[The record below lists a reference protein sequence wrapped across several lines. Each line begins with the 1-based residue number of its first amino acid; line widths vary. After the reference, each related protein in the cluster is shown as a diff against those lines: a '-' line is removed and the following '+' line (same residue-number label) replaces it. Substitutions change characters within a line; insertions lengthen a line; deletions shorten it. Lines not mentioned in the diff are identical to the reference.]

1 MTPGAVPPEGASSGV
16 HVLLYD
22 ADCGFC
28 RWAVGRVVRWDRGG
42 RVRPC
47 ALQDPE
53 AARWLAGLP
62 QEVRMASWHLVDPQ
76 GRVASGGRAVAPL
89 LRLLPFG
96 APLAALADAFP
107 RVTDA
112 AYGWVARHRSM
123 LGRFVRGGSCRP
135 QR

>member
-1 MTPGAVPPEGASSGV
+1 MTRRRVLPEGASSEAY
-16 HVLLYD
+16 VLLYD

-28 RWAVGRVVRWDRGG
+28 RWAVGRVLRWDRGG
-42 RVRPC
+42 QVRPC

-53 AARWLAGLP
+53 ATRWLAGLP

-96 APLAALADAFP
+96 APLAALAHAFP
-107 RVTDA
+107 GMVDA
-112 AYGWVARHRSM
+112 AYRWVARHRSK
-123 LGRFVRGGSCRP
+123 LGRLVRGSSCRP
-135 QR
+135 ER